1 MINILF
7 YGNCQPFELLKTL
20 NLCKDSYSTTYI
32 SCDTTNI
39 SESDFLNYIVNSNI
53 IITQPIN
60 DYYKEKCYLGTSF
73 IIKNAKPT
81 TKIILFD
88 SCYFN
93 FYYFDL
99 TYKSIDNILI
109 RTPSDYHYNNMIE
122 CFKNNIDANTYIE
135 NYVNN
140 PNLKTSEELDVI
152 ANGSLHELYTRS
164 LNIQKKYSAD
174 NVFIIS
180 IHDFVKTN
188 YKDKLL
194 FYSMNHPTKL
204 VCHYISEQIINYLN
218 ISNTIN
224 YNYDAFFGFKAILY
238 ACIQQNVNFDISNHQ
253 PSVNTLNDVNSIT
266 NLYYSAY
273 TQLDSTKL

>member
-1 MINILF
+1 MINVLF
-7 YGNCQPFELLKTL
+7 YGNCQPFELLRIL
-20 NLCKDSYSTTYI
+20 NLCKNSYSTTYI
-32 SCDTTNI
+32 ACHTTTIN
-39 SESDFLNYIVNSNI
+39 ESDFLNQIMNSDI

-60 DYYKEKCYLGTSF
+60 DNYQEKNYLGTSF
-73 IIKNAKPT
+73 IIKNAKST

-109 RTPSDYHYNNMIE
+109 RTPSDYHYHKMIE
-122 CFKNNIDANTYIE
+122 CFKHNMDANTYIE

-140 PNLKTSEELDVI
+140 MNLKTSEELESI
-152 ANGSLHELYTRS
+152 ANNSLEELHNRS
-164 LNIQKKYSAD
+164 IDIQKKYSSD

-188 YKDKLL
+188 YKNKLL
-194 FYSMNHPTKL
+194 FYSMNHPTNI
-204 VCHYISEQIINYLN
+204 VCHYISEQIIIYLN
-218 ISNTIN
+218 IPNTID
-224 YNYDAFFGFKAILY
+224 YSYDAFFGYKAILY
-238 ACIQQNVNFDISNHQ
+238 ACIQQNVNFDISNH
-253 PSVNTLNDVNSIT
+253 PPVVNTLTDIKSIT

-273 TQLDSTKL
+273 SKMDSTKL